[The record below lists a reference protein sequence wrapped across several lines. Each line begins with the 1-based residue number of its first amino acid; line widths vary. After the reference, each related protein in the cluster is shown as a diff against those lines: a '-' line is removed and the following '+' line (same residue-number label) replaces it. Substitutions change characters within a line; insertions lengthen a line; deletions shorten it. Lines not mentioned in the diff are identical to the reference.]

1 MSNKILLLHRTW
13 FLLCFPYSIGTE
25 FMVWRQV
32 SRKSR
37 TQMWILK
44 KNKNS
49 LSIQKQHLNN
59 QQSNSHAEKN
69 KLYVLYHYFVSRY
82 GFCCSSVNSPH
93 SKQRTDNEWT
103 KKWKN
108 IVACVL
114 VQCLCESMSCYKIQ
128 TSYPLPAVRETEI
141 FKCTTYSQWSTKT

>member
-103 KKWKN
+103 KKMKKYR
-108 IVACVL
+108 
-114 VQCLCESMSCYKIQ
+114 CLCTRAVPLWINVMLQNTDQLPFTSCSRNRNIQ
-128 TSYPLPAVRETEI
+128 MYNVFAM
-141 FKCTTYSQWSTKT
+141 K